1 MRSLRARI
9 LAGDRVIGTFLKTPD
24 PHMVELLGL
33 AGLDFIVAD
42 SEHAPIDLGALDLMA
57 MAGRSVSLPILFRAR
72 GHDPAM
78 ISPGFD
84 AGVTGVMVPHVRTAQ
99 NAERIADAVK
109 YARGRR
115 GFSPSGRAGGYGTM
129 KPADYR
135 MRSDETSLFMAQIED
150 EDALNH
156 LDAIAGQ
163 GDVDVLFVGPADLS
177 LSMGIA
183 PDDPKMARAIDD
195 VVAAARRAGIAA
207 GLFVGGNGAEVEAW
221 AARGVSVFVCG
232 SDQSLLLGAARQL
245 CATARP
251 ANERKNP

>member
-1 MRSLRARI
+1 MLVP
-9 LAGDRVIGTFLKTPD
+9 VI
-24 PHMVELLGL
+24 
-33 AGLDFIVAD
+33 
-42 SEHAPIDLGALDLMA
+42 
-57 MAGRSVSLPILFRAR
+57 
-72 GHDPAM
+72 
-78 ISPGFD
+78 
-84 AGVTGVMVPHVRTAQ
+84 
-99 NAERIADAVK
+99 
-109 YARGRR
+109 
-115 GFSPSGRAGGYGTM
+115 
-129 KPADYR
+129 
-135 MRSDETSLFMAQIED
+135 
-150 EDALNH
+150 

-207 GLFVGGNGAEVEAW
+207 GLFVGGNGADVEAW